1 MALIPF
7 KISLAL
13 YLLGTLG
20 YILFIILQHKP
31 LARYA
36 FGVLLIGFGFHTLAI
51 ALKYSLIGHFPVTT
65 FRESLSFFAWAII
78 GAYLLIQLRFN
89 IRVLG
94 SFLTPLAAI
103 MMISSSFLP
112 SQSAPGPPLLRSFWL
127 LIHVVTI
134 FLGNGVF
141 AIAFL
146 AGLMY
151 LIQEKEIKSKHL
163 GKLYHRLPSLEVLDA
178 LNYQCLIIGFP
189 LLTVGMLSGSLY
201 AQATL
206 GSFWRWD
213 PKEVWSLITW
223 LLYAALLHGR
233 LVSGWRGRRSAQ
245 ISILGFLVL
254 IFSFVGINFWVKGYH
269 TFSSFQHSPPSIT
282 EAVPGGKSK

>member
-7 KISLAL
+7 KIALGL
-13 YLLGTLG
+13 YLLATLG
-20 YILFIILQHKP
+20 YILFIIVQKKY

-36 FGVLLIGFGFHTLAI
+36 YGILTVGFGFHTLAI
-51 ALKYSLIGHFPVTT
+51 VLNYIQIGHFPVTG
-65 FRESLSFFAWAII
+65 FKESLSFFAWAVI

-94 SFLTPLAAI
+94 SFLTPLAAV

-112 SQSAPGPPLLRSFWL
+112 AQTAAGLPLLRGFWL
-127 LIHVVTI
+127 LLHVVTI

-141 AIAFL
+141 AVAFL

-151 LIQEKEIKSKHL
+151 LMQEKEIKSKRL
-163 GKLYHRLPSLEVLDA
+163 GKLYRRLPSLEVLDG
-178 LNYQCLIIGFP
+178 LNYYCLVIGFP
-189 LLTVGMLSGSLY
+189 LLTLGMLSGSLY
-201 AQATL
+201 AQAAL

-245 ISILGFLVL
+245 ISILGFLILV
-254 IFSFVGINFWVKGYH
+254 FSFVGVNFWVRGYH
-269 TFSSFQHSPPSIT
+269 TFSSFQNPLP
-282 EAVPGGKSK
+282 AVVESVPKVKP